1 MVGVMAT
8 QQSNRRR
15 ARITPDRRNQELRR
29 SLRDFLG
36 QPDRRA
42 MLREATAMLNRCLE
56 PESVSVIQLGPSD
69 GAQRVVAQAGS
80 ISILRRLMESAEF
93 RQVLTTVFRYRH
105 PVMFSDLTRSGW
117 RNSPR
122 AVLARS
128 HGRVIICR
136 IDGIG
141 RPYGALTVRA
151 RPGTL
156 FGRAEAKLVD
166 GVAALLSVV
175 LGRLERESR
184 VRETLSQYRQLVERG
199 DDVMFLAT
207 VRPRL
212 RITYVSPGIEL
223 LTGYR
228 PSDFYEN
235 PGLIEKVVHPDD
247 LPAVRADLAQPERLT
262 GRLWIRLMGRDGRLA
277 GVSVS
282 RSPIHDPRGKVIAV
296 HGSVGRAWDQVVE
309 PEAFRSRVEAT
320 TALLEGPPLNG
331 PPSMIVRHLP
341 YPLEAA

>member
-1 MVGVMAT
+1 MPFAIWAAQRQDLSQRHHGIRWSAMVGVMAT

-15 ARITPDRRNQELRR
+15 ARITPDGGNQELLR

-56 PESVSVIQLGPSD
+56 PESVSIIQLGPVD

-93 RQVLTTVFRYRH
+93 RQVLATVFRYRH

-122 AVLARS
+122 AALARS
-128 HGRVIICR
+128 HGSVIICR
-136 IDGIG
+136 IDGIR

-151 RPGTL
+151 RPGAL

-166 GVAALLSVV
+166 GVAALLSMV

-184 VRETLSQYRQLVERG
+184 VRETLSQYRQLVEGG

-228 PSDFYEN
+228 PSDFYEK

-247 LPAVRADLAQPERLT
+247 LQAVR
-262 GRLWIRLMGRDGRLA
+262 
-277 GVSVS
+277 
-282 RSPIHDPRGKVIAV
+282 
-296 HGSVGRAWDQVVE
+296 
-309 PEAFRSRVEAT
+309 
-320 TALLEGPPLNG
+320 
-331 PPSMIVRHLP
+331 
-341 YPLEAA
+341 